1 MSTLADLLIEIGIDV
16 DDVRKGAKIVGSDL
30 TKAFDKVDKI
40 AGTAIRG
47 LAGMSAIVPIA
58 AGATA
63 GVVSLGAALASAG
76 ASLGVFGAVTKTA
89 VTDVT
94 DAATKVSDLTDKIAL
109 YKTEADLAA
118 KSGQDNSKYLQ
129 KQADATLEL
138 QARLKNLP
146 PATRD
151 ATLAFIDMKSGWQS
165 FVDRNKPAV
174 FSILTRGY
182 KLIGDAT
189 GKLQP
194 LFDQGKL
201 AVSRFMTA
209 MENGVKGGFIE
220 RLAARAGPA
229 LYTLT
234 SIILNVGKA
243 LGATIGKFGTGQGQ
257 GILKWLDDVTTKW
270 AAWSTA
276 TEKDS
281 GINKLVTYMQSQ
293 GPQVVTLLGQIATAA
308 ANIAKAM
315 TPLAPITTAV
325 AGALARLVAA
335 VPPSWI
341 TAIVAGFLAWNVA
354 IKAYNVVTTAAE
366 VATKAAKYAT
376 VLWNAAVM
384 ASNFVI
390 ASAQIAAYLA
400 KVVAVR
406 VATIATAAAQGILNA
421 AMVAANFAAA
431 TAQIAAY
438 LVKQGVIAVA
448 TKAWAAAQWLLNVA
462 MDANPIGLIVL
473 AVAALIAV
481 FVLLWQHSAAF
492 RNFWIATWKL
502 IKEAA
507 VAAWNWIKQA
517 AVVVF
522 NFLIGAVKKYIS
534 IYVAAW
540 KFVANAAIAAWNW
553 VKGKAVAFF
562 NWLMAMPPK
571 VKAKLSS
578 MWDGLK
584 SGFRAAI
591 NWVIGKWNSLH
602 FTIPSFSVLGHKFG
616 GGTIGVPS
624 IPQLAHGGIVKASPG
639 GTVVNIAE
647 AGQDEVVAPL
657 SSLPDI
663 AGGGNERPIIVQIVP
678 GGEQEFRRWIRKSF
692 RVKNGGSGQ
701 VVLA

>member
-16 DDVRKGAKIVGSDL
+16 DDVRKGAKAVGTDL
-30 TKAFDKVDKI
+30 TKAFNKLDGV
-40 AGTAIRG
+40 AGKTIRG
-47 LAGMSAIVPIA
+47 LAGMSAIVPLA

-63 GVVSLGAALASAG
+63 GIVSLGAVVASAG
-76 ASLGVFGAVTKTA
+76 AAVGVFGAVTKTA
-89 VTDVT
+89 MTDVT
-94 DAATKVSDLTDKIAL
+94 EAATKVSDLTDKIAL

-118 KSGQDNSKYLQ
+118 KAGADNSKYLQ

-209 MENGVKGGFIE
+209 MEDSVKGGFIE
-220 RLAARAGPA
+220 RLSARAGPA

-234 SIILNVGKA
+234 SIILNTGKA
-243 LGATIGKFGTGQGQ
+243 LAATIGKFGAGQGQ
-257 GILKWLDDVTTKW
+257 GILKWLDDVTAKW

-281 GINKLVTYMQSQ
+281 GINKLVNYMQSQ
-293 GPQVVTLLGQIATAA
+293 GPGLVTTLGQIATAA
-308 ANIAKAM
+308 KNIAVAV
-315 TPLAPITTAV
+315 TPLAPVTTAV

-354 IKAYNVVTTAAE
+354 IKAYAVVTTAAE
-366 VATKAAKYAT
+366 VATKAAKVAM

-390 ASAQIAAYLA
+390 ASAQIAAYMA
-400 KVVAVR
+400 KVVATT
-406 VATIATAAAQGILNA
+406 VASQAAAAAQVIWNGV
-421 AMVAANFAAA
+421 MVAANFAQA
-431 TAQIAAY
+431 TAQLAGYLIKQGAIAA
-438 LVKQGVIAVA
+438 A
-448 TKAWAAAQWLLNVA
+448 TKVWAAAQWLLNIA

-481 FVLLWQHSAAF
+481 VVLLWQYSAAF
-492 RNFWIATWKL
+492 RNFWIAAWKM
-502 IKEAA
+502 IKEGA

-540 KFVANAAIAAWNW
+540 KFVANAAIAAWNF

-562 NWLMAMPPK
+562 NWLMAMPPR

-578 MWDGLK
+578 MWEGLK

-616 GGTIGVPS
+616 GGTIGVPN

-647 AGQDEVVAPL
+647 GGQDEVVAPL
-657 SSLPDI
+657 SSLPEV
-663 AGGGNERPIIVQIVP
+663 AGRAERPIIVQIVP